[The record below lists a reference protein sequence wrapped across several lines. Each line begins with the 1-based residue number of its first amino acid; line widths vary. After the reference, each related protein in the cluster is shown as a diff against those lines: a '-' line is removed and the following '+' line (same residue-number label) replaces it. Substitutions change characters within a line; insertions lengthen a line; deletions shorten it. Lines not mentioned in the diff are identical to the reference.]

1 MGDRVLGEVFERVA
15 CAGGEVAERAADCP
29 GDGLCS
35 GWEFGPYGS
44 GGGGDVAEV
53 VLGYV
58 GYRCEFLP
66 YFSCGIS
73 DGGADFAAE

>member
-1 MGDRVLGEVFERVA
+1 MSPPSELTNEAAKLG
-15 CAGGEVAERAADCP
+15 
-29 GDGLCS
+29 GLCS

>member
-29 GDGLCS
+29 GGGLCS

-58 GYRCEFLP
+58 GYRCE
-66 YFSCGIS
+66 SMR
-73 DGGADFAAE
+73 